1 MGDFLYFSK
10 GQDAS
15 LILVLGQVSTQWT
28 RAHVSDSSHTCL
40 TPGVFCTLPVAGDW
54 VKSVVNCVI
63 DDAPFAEGAMRM
75 CYRMQV
81 VSKDGTRH
89 NVVAKVSKDPMED
102 RNTYFRDVQAQMC
115 SKMWAAEFNARDVP
129 KQIDFVPAYVYE
141 LVDRPGRPLVGVE
154 EFVEGVFQKH
164 NNNVGG
170 TVRPPAETSQ
180 DPVARPHS
188 ALYHPPCICRRAHC
202 CIHPSIHPSIHRE

>member
-1 MGDFLYFSK
+1 M
-10 GQDAS
+10 
-15 LILVLGQVSTQWT
+15 
-28 RAHVSDSSHTCL
+28 CL
-40 TPGVFCTLPVAGDW
+40 TLGVLCPCLAGEW

-81 VSKDGTRH
+81 VRKDGTRH

-115 SKMWAAEFNARDVP
+115 SKMWAAEYNARDVP

-170 TVRPPAETSQ
+170 TVSQ
-180 DPVARPHS
+180 AAKTTKDHAAKPHS
-188 ALYHPPCICRRAHC
+188 KLCPPFHITIEHTAA
-202 CIHPSIHPSIHRE
+202 STQRE